1 MNNDEDP
8 RNGMFAI
15 MWDCYGLEAVA
26 KVPNPADKTFALL
39 KGVEPPAL
47 PNINMWELRA
57 RYNPQRNY
65 EIYIIT
71 ATPGIGEDDIRDMF
85 EADPQGSAET
95 IRRIG
100 EKFFSDRETKERLI
114 T

>member
-1 MNNDEDP
+1 MSD

-15 MWDCYGLEAVA
+15 MWDCNGLEAVA
-26 KVPNPADKTFALL
+26 KVPDPADTTFALL
-39 KGVEPPAL
+39 ANQPRPQV

-57 RYNPQRNY
+57 RYNSQRNY

-71 ATPGIGEDDIRDMF
+71 ATPGIGEDEIRDMF
-85 EADPQGSAET
+85 EADPQGSADI

-100 EKFFSDRETKERLI
+100 HKFYSNRETTKRLI